1 MSKQTNMRM
10 TGLAIAGVV
19 LASVLGAAGPSLAQ
33 NDDPSA
39 GITVKVHYADLD
51 LRGQA
56 GAKVMFQRIENAA
69 VEACGGQPDVRVLAR
84 RMAFDHCRR
93 ETIGRAVDAL
103 NAPLVT
109 ALSGRSS
116 SSVLAGR

>member
-56 GAKVMFQRIENAA
+56 GSQDHVPAHRER
-69 VEACGGQPDVRVLAR
+69 GGGSLRWPAR
-84 RMAFDHCRR
+84 RARSGPAGWPSI
-93 ETIGRAVDAL
+93 TAAGKPSA
-103 NAPLVT
+103 APLM
-109 ALSGRSS
+109 R
-116 SSVLAGR
+116 